1 MQNKERNDKILEY
14 LKENKRAKVS
24 ELAQKM
30 FVSETTVRRAL
41 DELMDFGLVE
51 RTHGGAVLH
60 ENADEISVFVRVNK
74 NPKEKERVATVALSC
89 MPEFGTV
96 FLDSSTTAL
105 ALAGRLNLSHKTV
118 VTNNLQA
125 AMLLSGRHDVSLIF
139 LGGEVLYRSNSVA
152 GSMTMRELS
161 GMRFDLMLASCTAVE
176 QDGAFENSLGQCEIK
191 RLAFEQSRK
200 RILLADSSKFQEKGT
215 YQVASLSDFDLVVTD
230 KQPPF
235 PVSNIRFLRMCIM
248 GDGRISS

>member
-1 MQNKERNDKILEY
+1 MRNKERNDKILEY
-14 LKENKRAKVS
+14 LKENKKATVN
-24 ELAQKM
+24 ELSKM
-30 FVSETTVRRAL
+30 LFVSETTVRRTL
-41 DELMDFGLVE
+41 DELQDLGLVE

-74 NPKEKERVATVALSC
+74 NAKEKEQVATVALGC
-89 MPEFGTV
+89 LPEFGTL

-105 ALAGRLNLSHKTV
+105 ALAMRLNLSHKTV

-125 AMLLSGRHDVSLIF
+125 ALLLSGRRDVSLIF

-161 GMRFDLMLASCTAVE
+161 GMRFDLMLCSCTAVSE
-176 QDGAFENSLGQCEIK
+176 DGVFENSLGQCEIK
-191 RLAFEQSRK
+191 RLAYTGSRK
-200 RILLADSSKFQEKGT
+200 RILLADSSKFSERGS
-215 YQVASLSDFDLVVTD
+215 YLMAPPSDFDLIITD

-235 PVSNIRFLRMCIM
+235 SASNIRFEV
-248 GDGRISS
+248 

>member
-30 FVSETTVRRAL
+30 CVSETTVRRAL

-125 AMLLSGRHDVSLIF
+125 AMLLSGRHDVS
-139 LGGEVLYRSNSVA
+139 
-152 GSMTMRELS
+152 MTMRELS

-235 PVSNIRFLRMCIM
+235 PVSNIRF
-248 GDGRISS
+248 

>member
-1 MQNKERNDKILEY
+1 MQNKERNDKILDY
-14 LKENKRAKVS
+14 LKANKQAKVS
-24 ELAQKM
+24 ELSRM
-30 FVSETTVRRAL
+30 LFVSETTVRRTL
-41 DELMDFGLVE
+41 DELQSLGLVE

-74 NPKEKERVATVALSC
+74 NAKEKERVATVALSYL
-89 MPEFGTV
+89 PEFGTL

-105 ALAGRLNLSHKTV
+105 ALAVRLNLSHKTV

-125 AMLLSGRHDVSLIF
+125 AILLSGRKDVTLIF

-161 GMRFDLMLASCTAVE
+161 GMRFDLMLCSCTAVLE
-176 QDGAFENSLGQCEIK
+176 DGVFENSLGQCEIK
-191 RLAFEQSRK
+191 RLAYKGSRR
-200 RILLADSSKFQEKGT
+200 RILLADSSKFSERGS
-215 YQVASLSDFDLVVTD
+215 YLMAPLSDFDLIITD

-235 PVSNIRFLRMCIM
+235 SAENIRFEVCDENSL
-248 GDGRISS
+248 